1 MILLSLGPQIM
12 LNFIRHIAVPCLLV
26 LALTGC
32 DRIQRQL
39 QGPSD
44 FSIQQITP
52 ETVRADEPTT
62 LTITGAGFD
71 EVEVVRFGF
80 RKRNDEIATI
90 DASGITKINNNTI
103 EVLTPILPGIK
114 ENERVWVSVGDPLA
128 EPSDTDVVLATV
140 GLSSNGMSNAV
151 DITFRPPNIIDL
163 YGMYA
168 LMATGAFVAALIV
181 LGFIRRGFRRIAFRR
196 ELLEAKGRRLALRDE
211 RRAKA
216 VLAEL
221 AAEKEAAQLK
231 LEAEFLPYADQA
243 TGSDSDE

>member
-1 MILLSLGPQIM
+1 MVLLSPGPQIM
-12 LNFIRHIAVPCLLV
+12 LNFIRHIAVPCLLI
-26 LALTGC
+26 LAVTGC

-44 FSIQQITP
+44 FSIQQVTP

-71 EVEVVRFGF
+71 DVEVVRFGF
-80 RKRNDEIATI
+80 RKRDDEIATI
-90 DASGITKINNNTI
+90 DASGITKINGNTL
-103 EVLTPILPGIK
+103 EVLTPVLPGLK
-114 ENERVWVSVGDPLA
+114 DNEKVWVSVGNPSA
-128 EPSDTDVVLATV
+128 EPSDTDVVLATI
-140 GLSSNGMSNAV
+140 GLSSKGMSNAV

-168 LMATGAFVAALIV
+168 LMVMGGFVAVMIV
-181 LGFIRRGFRRIAFRR
+181 LAFIRRSFRRIAFRR

-211 RRAKA
+211 RHARA
-216 VLAEL
+216 VLAEI

-243 TGSDSDE
+243 TGSDSEK